1 MLYCYYGSLLYEAK
15 CLKRRMSSD
24 GIAEYFI
31 HYIGWKKR
39 WNEWVEQCRVLV
51 VNDINRMHKE
61 TLERRQ

>member
-1 MLYCYYGSLLYEAK
+1 
-15 CLKRRMSSD
+15 MSSD